1 MPSIRSDDL
10 LPGNTAVRARSPIYW
25 QGAGISLPR
34 DAVFGWRQILKHKA
48 VSAAAILSLALG
60 IGASL
65 AAFRLIDALF
75 LRPLPIAHPERL
87 YEITYPSLFEGRIS
101 TIDAFNYAAY
111 VGRLRSCKYAGQAK
125 NYWRS
130 RARGVV
136 DTTFGSA
143 QEIERAWV
151 QYVSGSMFPE
161 FGMKPALGRLL
172 DARDD
177 AAPGA
182 HPYAVISYA
191 YWSRRFA
198 KDPGV
203 LGRRL
208 RVGTDEIQIIG
219 IAPVKVSQVQ
229 IPACSPTCSCRMR

>member
-1 MPSIRSDDL
+1 MLD
-10 LPGNTAVRARSPIYW
+10 
-25 QGAGISLPR
+25 SLPR

-48 VSAAAILSLALG
+48 VSAAAILSLALA

-111 VGRLRSCKYAGQAK
+111 VGLRSAIRDKLELLAISRP
-125 NYWRS
+125 WR
-130 RARGVV
+130 V

-151 QYVSGSMFPE
+151 QYVSGSMFAE

-191 YWSRRFA
+191 YWSHRFA

-208 RVGTDEIQIIG
+208 RVGTDELQIIG
-219 IAPVKVSQVQ
+219 IAPEGFTGTDPGMFTDLFLPNAMNPYVMKNTYWSVYR
-229 IPACSPTCSCRMR
+229 AFFC